1 MQRLFFATAEDLL
14 AVFERIE
21 ARRRLAYTLTG
32 LFETPVLMMTTCG
45 AAIPT
50 LHSPALSAGAI
61 AGYNYL
67 VTAADDSVVVREV
80 PQRRGGVRYAVNQ
93 LANPR
98 SVALMPGGLYPPDF
112 RLYGR
117 VGTASD
123 AEFSVRLYRAF
134 AAATGEL
141 FRRVGAC
148 LRRPTGGGVVA
159 RWAEAS
165 IGADSPREYDLA
177 ARGSVRGANNAMQRT
192 PLRGAAD
199 LGR

>member
-14 AVFERIE
+14 AVFDRVE

-32 LFETPVLMMTTCG
+32 LFETPELRTAPSG

-50 LHSPALSAGAI
+50 LHSPAPHAGAI

-67 VTAADDSVVVREV
+67 VTAADDPVVVREV
-80 PQRRGGVRYAVNQ
+80 PQRRGGVRYAVDQ

-98 SVALMPGGLYPPDF
+98 SVALMPGGPYPPDV

-134 AAATGEL
+134 ATAIGEL
-141 FRRVGAC
+141 FRRVGAYYVG
-148 LRRPTGGGVVA
+148 RQQAVA
-159 RWAEAS
+159 LS
-165 IGADSPREYDLA
+165 L
-177 ARGSVRGANNAMQRT
+177 
-192 PLRGAAD
+192 
-199 LGR
+199 

>member
-14 AVFERIE
+14 AVFDRVE

-32 LFETPVLMMTTCG
+32 LFETDELRTAPIG

-50 LHSPALSAGAI
+50 LHSPAPDAGAI
-61 AGYNYL
+61 VGYQYL
-67 VTAADDSVVVREV
+67 VTAADDPIIVREV
-80 PQRRGGVRYAVNQ
+80 PQRRGGVRYAVDQ

-98 SVALMPGGLYPPDF
+98 SVALMPGGLYAPDI

-134 AAATGEL
+134 ATAIGES
-141 FRRVGAC
+141 FRRVGAYYVGRQAEG
-148 LRRPTGGGVVA
+148 LWRGGQ
-159 RWAEAS
+159 RLT
-165 IGADSPREYDLA
+165 IGADSPRDYDLA
-177 ARGSVRGANNAMQRT
+177 DPGLSPRG
-192 PLRGAAD
+192 
-199 LGR
+199 